1 MHMLP
6 TADKIWEDCQSVLSD
21 KLAPPIYK
29 AWFEPVKAGS
39 LTTTDDQTVLTLEVP
54 NRFFYE
60 WLEKRYSDLLGQ
72 TVDGVV
78 GLKTTISFD
87 IDETS
92 NVDEENIEQ
101 APPPISN
108 QFNGIGRAA
117 MAPAA
122 GHQNFRVP
130 VSGHRPAHLQA
141 DVRHKHE
148 LNESYTFDTYIEGD
162 CNRLA
167 RSAALAIAEN
177 PSSSSFNPFLIYG
190 GVGLGKTHLAQAI
203 GNHALAN
210 GWRGKILYA
219 SSEKF
224 TTQFVQAIQQNR
236 IGDFT
241 QYYRNIDLLILDD
254 IQFFDGKEKTQE
266 EFFHI
271 FNTLHQSGK
280 QIVLSADRPP
290 RDISGI
296 EERLLSRFQ
305 WGLTVDVQPPDL
317 ETRIAIL
324 QEKAEVNNLVFD
336 TDVVDYIARSV
347 KTNVRTLEGA
357 LVRLIAHSN
366 LHNRRIDLAFTKEIL
381 TDLVDH
387 KPAPLDIEEIKR
399 IVANYYRL
407 DVDLLSAKTRRRE
420 VVQARQIAMYCCK
433 QFTQQSLKT
442 IGLRFGGRDHSTVI
456 HACRCVEDRKSVEPG
471 FGEEMEHVLS
481 MVSKGKVAA

>member
-1 MHMLP
+1 MLP

-39 LTTTDDQTVLTLEVP
+39 ITTTENQTVLTLEVP

-60 WLEKRYSDLLGQ
+60 WLEKRYSELLSQ
-72 TVDGVV
+72 TVDSVTGK
-78 GLKTTISFD
+78 KTVISFE
-87 IDETS
+87 IDENATM
-92 NVDEENIEQ
+92 EEEGFEST
-101 APPPISN
+101 PPPISN
-108 QFNGIGRAA
+108 QFHGIDRAG
-117 MAPAA
+117 MAPAK
-122 GHQNFRVP
+122 GVPGFRVP
-130 VSGHRPAHLQA
+130 VSTRRPVNASY
-141 DVRHKHE
+141 DHKHE

-271 FNTLHQSGK
+271 FNTLHQAGK

-324 QEKAEVNNLVFD
+324 QEKAETSNLVIENE
-336 TDVVDYIARSV
+336 VVDYIARSV

-366 LHNRRIDLAFTKEIL
+366 LHNRRIDLDFTREVL
-381 TDLVDH
+381 RDLVDH
-387 KPAPLDIEEIKR
+387 KPAPLDIEVIKR
-399 IVANYYRL
+399 IVADYYRL

-420 VVQARQIAMYCCK
+420 VVQARQIAMFCCK

-456 HACRCVEDRKSVEPG
+456 HACRCVEDRISVEPG
-471 FGEEMEHVLS
+471 FREEMDHVLS
-481 MVSKGKVAA
+481 MVSKGKAAA